1 MPLIHYLNLSGYNC
15 PVPQI
20 ETKKALGNIAYGDL
34 LQITVT
40 NPICYNAILELVP
53 RLGYNI
59 LSNIKNGNSFIITI
73 RK

>member
-1 MPLIHYLNLSGYNC
+1 MALIYYLNLSGYNC

-34 LQITVT
+34 LQVILT

-53 RLGYNI
+53 ALGYTI
-59 LSNIKNGNSFIITI
+59 LSNTKTGNSFVITI